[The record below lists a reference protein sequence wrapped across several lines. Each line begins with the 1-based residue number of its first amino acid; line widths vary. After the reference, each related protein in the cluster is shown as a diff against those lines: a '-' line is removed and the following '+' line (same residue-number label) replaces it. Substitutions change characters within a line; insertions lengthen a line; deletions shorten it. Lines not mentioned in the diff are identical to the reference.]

1 MIKLLPSI
9 YKFIFSSHL
18 APNYFV
24 MFCNDN
30 YYSQKKFHT
39 PTTTI
44 GEIRERE
51 ADALLLTQLDI
62 MIIIIKTGGGRE

>member
-1 MIKLLPSI
+1 
-9 YKFIFSSHL
+9 
-18 APNYFV
+18 

>member
-24 MFCNDN
+24 MFCNN
-30 YYSQKKFHT
+30 YYYSQKNFTHQQQQLGKS
-39 PTTTI
+39 
-44 GEIRERE
+44 ERE

-62 MIIIIKTGGGRE
+62 MIIIIKNGGGRE